1 MKKVLLLTGLLA
13 GLGLYTMAQTSPAPA
28 KKEHKKEMH
37 QKSDS
42 TSKAGH
48 EKKTETG
55 KKAKENKKQ

>member
-13 GLGLYTMAQTSPAPA
+13 GMGMFTMGQTSPAPA

-42 TSKAGH
+42 TSKASH
-48 EKKTETG
+48 EKKVGTT
-55 KKAKENKKQ
+55 KKQKKINNS